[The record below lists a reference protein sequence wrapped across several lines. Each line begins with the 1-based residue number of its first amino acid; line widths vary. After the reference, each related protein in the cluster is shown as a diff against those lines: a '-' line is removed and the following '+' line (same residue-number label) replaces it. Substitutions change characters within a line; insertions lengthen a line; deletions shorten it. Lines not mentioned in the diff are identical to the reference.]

1 MQLNFS
7 RAASAVVALAFAGGT
22 FFMLPSRLSSQPA
35 VAHNV
40 ILFVPD
46 GLRARIVD
54 STLAPEM
61 ASIRSAGVNF
71 ANSHSLF
78 PTFTTA
84 NASGMSTGHFLGDTG
99 DFSNTIYAGYKVPTA
114 RLSVT
119 PFIENDAILGDIDE
133 HFGGSYLDEETVL
146 AAARAAG
153 YGTAAIGKVGPVAIF
168 DVTERTGKTIV
179 IDDSTG
185 NDGGLPVDP
194 AILAQIKAVTQTDK
208 APGRGPNA
216 PSGNFNTPGTLQ
228 ANVVQQTFF
237 ADVATKVVLPALK
250 AKNTPFVMVFWSR
263 DPDGT
268 QHNQGDSLNQ
278 LTPGINGPT
287 SFAAIKNADNDL
299 RQIREAVRT
308 LGLESTTDIIV
319 SADHGFSTISKQSAT
334 SSAAQYTFA
343 DVPAHFLPPGFLAL
357 DIAHALGMP
366 VSDPDR
372 DDAVVHPDIDARYP
386 SRGNGLI
393 GFDSSKPDVVVAANG
408 GSDLIYLPQSN
419 ATALAPRVVSAL
431 LAQDYVSGV
440 FVDDRLGSIPGTLPI
455 SAINLLGAALTPT
468 PAIVVN
474 FRSSPSGCAIE
485 TNCTVEVAD
494 SNLQQGQGMH
504 GSFSRADTANFMT
517 AIGPDFKTGFTD
529 TAPVSNA
536 DVGMTIAS
544 LLHLTIPAK
553 GKLVGRVMAE
563 ALKGG
568 AMPAFHTS
576 VRRSTPGDGGLIT
589 ILNFQEVG
597 STRYFDAAGFAGR
610 TVGLS
615 SP

>member
-1 MQLNFS
+1 MHMHFS
-7 RAASAVVALAFAGGT
+7 RAAAALALAFAGGT
-22 FFMLPSRLSSQPA
+22 FLMLPTRLASQPA

-61 ASIRSAGVNF
+61 AAIRSGGVNF

-99 DFSNTIYAGYKVPTA
+99 DFSNTIFTGYKVSAA

-119 PFIENDAILGDIDE
+119 PFIENDAVLGDIDE

-146 AAARAAG
+146 AAARVAG

-208 APGRGPNA
+208 TPGRGANA
-216 PSGNFNTPGTLQ
+216 PSGTATTPGTLQ
-228 ANVVQQTFF
+228 ANIVQQTFF
-237 ADVATKVVLPALK
+237 ADVATKVVLPALQ
-250 AKNTPFVMVFWSR
+250 AKNAPFVMVFWSR

-268 QHNQGDSLNQ
+268 QHNQGDSLNT

-299 RQIREAVRT
+299 RQIREAVRA

-319 SADHGFSTISKQSAT
+319 SADHGFSTISKQSMT

-343 DVPAHFLPPGFLAL
+343 DVPTHFLPPGFLAL
-357 DIAHALGMP
+357 DIAHALAMP

-372 DDAVVHPDIDARYP
+372 DDAVVHPDIEGRYP

-408 GSDLIYLPQSN
+408 GSDLVYLPQAN
-419 ATALAPRVVSAL
+419 ATMLAPRVVSAL

-455 SAINLLGAALTPT
+455 SAINLLGAALTPV
-468 PAIVVN
+468 PSIVVN
-474 FRSSPSGCAIE
+474 FRSSSTGCAIE

-504 GSFSRADTANFMT
+504 GSFSRADTANFMA
-517 AIGPDFKTGFTD
+517 AIGPDFKAGFTD

-536 DVGMTIAS
+536 DVGMTVAK
-544 LLHLTIPAK
+544 LLHLTVPAK
-553 GKLVGRVMAE
+553 GKLVGRVMTE

-568 AMPAFHTS
+568 NMPEF
-576 VRRSTPGDGGLIT
+576 RRDVLRSAASDGGLVT
-589 ILNFQEVG
+589 ILNLQQVG

-610 TVGLS
+610 TVGL
-615 SP
+615 